1 MGKRPYLCT
10 VKTKHF
16 GLMKKIFAIMMLLP
30 LMAQGQT
37 LEECQ
42 QAAERNYPL
51 IRQYGLIEQTTALTL
66 SNLAKG
72 WLPQVTASA
81 QATLQSDVVEWP
93 DQMQTI
99 YQQMGLDMKGLKKDQ
114 YKVGLDV
121 QQMLFDGGVI
131 SSQRDIAREQGRVEQ
146 AQAEVTMYQ
155 VRRRVNEMFFGLLM
169 LDEQIQLNRDLQQ
182 LLDANEKKLESM
194 WKRGTASESDYQAVK
209 AERLNVVQQATTL
222 DAQRRAVTR
231 MLSAFCGMEV
241 TQAEKPALIA
251 LPSTDVVQRPEL
263 KAIDAQLSLAGA
275 QERALNAAL
284 RPKLSLFA
292 SGFYGYP
299 GYNMFEDMMSH
310 DWSWNGMV
318 GARLTWNL
326 GAFYTHRSDKAKLR
340 LQRDMAETSRDVFL
354 FNNRLEQIQQNENI
368 EQYRRLMTD
377 DEEIIALRASVR
389 KAAES
394 KLAHGIIDVNDL
406 VKEIN
411 AENAARLQ
419 QSIHEIKLLKEV
431 YDLKFTTNN

>member
-1 MGKRPYLCT
+1 
-10 VKTKHF
+10 
-16 GLMKKIFAIMMLLP
+16 MKKLFVALMLLP
-30 LMAQGQT
+30 MMAHGQT

-51 IRQYGLIEQTTALTL
+51 IRQYGLIERTTDLTV

-72 WLPQVTASA
+72 WLPQITASA
-81 QATLQSDVVEWP
+81 QATLQSDVVAWP

-114 YKVGLDV
+114 YKVGIDV
-121 QQMLFDGGVI
+121 QQMVFDGGVI
-131 SSQRDIAREQGRVEQ
+131 SSQRDIARQQGRVQE
-146 AQAEVTMYQ
+146 AQTEVTLYQ
-155 VRRRVNEMFFGLLM
+155 VRRRVNEMYFGLLM
-169 LDEQIQLNRDLQQ
+169 LGEQIALNNDLQQ
-182 LLDANEKKLESM
+182 LLAANEKKLASM
-194 WKRGTASESDYQAVK
+194 FERGTASESDYQAVK
-209 AERLNVVQQATTL
+209 AERLNVMQQATTL

-231 MLSAFCGMEV
+231 MLSAFCGIEV
-241 TQAEKPALIA
+241 TKVEKPALIT
-251 LPSTDVVQRPEL
+251 LPASDAGMRPEL
-263 KAIDAQLSLAGA
+263 KAIDAQLSLANA
-275 QERALNAAL
+275 QERSLNAAL

-292 SGFYGYP
+292 SGYYGYP

-318 GARLTWNL
+318 GARLSWNL
-326 GAFYTHRSDKAKLR
+326 GAFYTHRNDKTKIR
-340 LQRDMAETSRDVFL
+340 LQRDMAETSREVFL
-354 FNNRLEQIQQNENI
+354 FNNQLEQIQQNENI
-368 EQYRRLMTD
+368 EKYRRLMTD
-377 DEEIIALRASVR
+377 DEEIIALRSSVR

-411 AENAARLQ
+411 AENAARVQ
-419 QSIHEIKLLKEV
+419 QSMHEINLLKEV